1 MPIATVCPE
10 CNSMFRT
17 PVEALRRA
25 DGTVQC
31 GGCSCVFVGLKH
43 ALLLDSP
50 IVEQFAPTTMEL
62 KAKRNWG
69 GAVLAAGVIATVFVA
84 AAVSHLGLAK
94 NAFSLEYAQ
103 MVSPAYKLLGVP
115 QPVYTGID
123 AFVLGQST
131 LRKDVDD
138 SIRLSFSL
146 DNQTALQVAW
156 PKLRV
161 QLLGADGQT
170 TYEVVTNVRD
180 LGGAKS
186 ASEVAPRANLVL
198 EAHVSAANAKNAVT
212 YKLEVV
218 EQ

>member
-1 MPIATVCPE
+1 
-10 CNSMFRT
+10 MFRT

-31 GGCSCVFVGLKH
+31 GGCCCVFVGLKH

-50 IVEQFAPTTMEL
+50 IVERFAPTAMEL

-69 GAVLAAGVIATVFVA
+69 GAVLTGIVMAIVLLGATL
-84 AAVSHLGLAK
+84 SHIGLSK
-94 NAFSLEYAQ
+94 NAFSLDYAQ
-103 MVSPAYKLLGVP
+103 MVAPAYKLLGVP

-131 LRKDVDD
+131 LRKDADE

-146 DNQTALQVAW
+146 DNQATLAVAW

-170 TYEVVTNVRD
+170 TYDVLTNVRELAGTKAD
-180 LGGAKS
+180 GA
-186 ASEVAPRANLVL
+186 VAPHANLVL